1 MLSLS
6 PMNAYRWCLFPAD
19 EARRI
24 AANIAS
30 CRSWCERKA
39 PISTRRRCSSR
50 ISSAP
55 LGALPT
61 ARVGRADLNR
71 SDTNSRNR
79 SDTNSTLRLCWAGS
93 VCRPG
98 RIGSP
103 GALPPL
109 ASGLPSTRP
118 VRSLG
123 ARIKNENVLA
133 RASTGDIPSVDR
145 CCDSPSPCRRR
156 RYRRGTHRWPCRRN
170 DYRSRSH
177 RATLL
182 SAATGLCGSRA
193 LLLLDAWRTG
203 MGWISGRLDL
213 SFG

>member
-1 MLSLS
+1 MPSAAFGLILAQKDRAATGAAARSF
-6 PMNAYRWCLFPAD
+6 RVVRPAND
-19 EARRI
+19 A
-24 AANIAS
+24 
-30 CRSWCERKA
+30 
-39 PISTRRRCSSR
+39 
-50 ISSAP
+50 AP
-55 LGALPT
+55 LPAALVCYLLAT
-61 ARVGRADLNR
+61 TMYRADLNR

-103 GALPPL
+103 AALPPL

-123 ARIKNENVLA
+123 ARVKNENVLA
-133 RASTGDIPSVDR
+133 RASAGDIPSVDR
-145 CCDSPSPCRRR
+145 CCDSPSPRRRR

-213 SFG
+213 PFG